1 MNRILVAIT
10 YSTCQHDHENDAEDG
25 ANKVHKDVILGGLKH
40 FGSPLQTFQTISPL
54 TPLNNI
60 PYTVAKKG
68 EYKAK
73 LCQGGRKV
81 KIEDGNWISLANF

>member
-10 YSTCQHDHENDAEDG
+10 YSTCQHDHENDAADG

-54 TPLNNI
+54 TPLM
-60 PYTVAKKG
+60 
-68 EYKAK
+68 
-73 LCQGGRKV
+73 R
-81 KIEDGNWISLANF
+81 